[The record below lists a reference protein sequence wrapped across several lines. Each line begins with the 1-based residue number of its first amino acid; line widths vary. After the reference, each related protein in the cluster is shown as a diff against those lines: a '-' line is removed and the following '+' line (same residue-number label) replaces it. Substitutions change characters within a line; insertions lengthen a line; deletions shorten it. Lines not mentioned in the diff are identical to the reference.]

1 MLSEPSA
8 LMKLIKTVFRNRMGN
23 KVLQQLMTICM
34 NRPKK
39 IEVAKPGAE
48 PTEFDEVID
57 AALTMWSA
65 GPVVRDAL
73 VTPQRRSAA
82 NRA

>member
-1 MLSEPSA
+1 
-8 LMKLIKTVFRNRMGN
+8 
-23 KVLQQLMTICM
+23 M
-34 NRPKK
+34 NGPKK
-39 IEVAKPGAE
+39 IEVAKPDAE

-57 AALTMWSA
+57 SALTLWSA

-82 NRA
+82 NRAWAAELNERAFKYGIPDSRASEGKSPGLVGT